1 MKLKRMWPAICI
13 WVLFIIFD
21 VIMVASSGFFS
32 GLFPSDKAFPY
43 TIAMTAA
50 GTLIMGILMF
60 AFGKLT
66 DNIDTKELSKTP
78 FSKLIYVLMLITIM
92 IGGIVNRYDVLA
104 RSTAAPSGKLSLY
117 EKAMVGTFTVSDEQD
132 LLSIVYSKILNSV
145 LIFTGNRIS
154 FALIYQLALFMVFI
168 LLGAVSARLLMGKV
182 ASVVFAAYVAFMP
195 VFSDNLRN
203 VIIGTDEVF
212 YVMIGIELFVI
223 SLYLKLDSDGL
234 YKSTGY
240 IFWYLFV
247 GVVIGFMTYVDAGTG
262 VVILPLLLS
271 GLFIYKGSVVS
282 EIFRLLVIIV
292 GGVTTFF
299 AMILQEGGVANFDVV
314 LYNWSHYYF
323 KNINTFNTFWTYT
336 NYKIE
341 YLVTFI
347 VMTGVIV
354 GFWRNR
360 RYENISP
367 WLLSTMIVFFVTP
380 FFGATRTNS
389 EMMLTV
395 FFAFVV
401 AAVAGLLA
409 MESNENA
416 LLSEIDVNEEDEEPK
431 PAIEQVAYPEHLVVR
446 PENVNMPEKTDES
459 AEEDEAEEVKTEEV
473 ETEEVVTEEV
483 EESEKAENGE
493 VSDDNVVAI
502 SDENDADY
510 DDEPE
515 SDEYEAESKETDVEA
530 KYTAESDDTVI
541 SDDTNNRSEEYFDSD
556 DYYDSEP
563 QDVVTKDE
571 IHDSNTAFNGYTT
584 RFVPEGMVLPVGAED
599 EMDLSESHMKMPVF
613 NGMIGLNRD
622 SEDENKD
629 VNTEVNTEDN
639 TEVAAP
645 VIEEPVQEEKEDLLE
660 KLLAEKLA
668 KDKEAEETLRREQE
682 LQDAL
687 DEEEELQEAPEYE
700 DEETIEGS
708 QESKEEEVEK
718 TPEIEPEEASGDD
731 AHKTEEKPQRP
742 ARKYQYEFD
751 IEFRPGDDFDI

>member
-50 GTLIMGILMF
+50 GTLIMGILML

-66 DNIDTKELSKTP
+66 DNIDTKELSNTP

-154 FALIYQLALFMVFI
+154 FALIYQLALFMIFI

-212 YVMIGIELFVI
+212 YVMIGIELLVI

-282 EIFRLLVIIV
+282 EIFRLLVVIV

-299 AMILQEGGVANFDVV
+299 AMILQEGGIEHFDVV

-367 WLLSTMIVFFVTP
+367 WLLSTMIAFFVTP

-446 PENVNMPEKTDES
+446 PENVNMPEETDES
-459 AEEDEAEEVKTEEV
+459 AEEDEAEEVKTEEI
-473 ETEEVVTEEV
+473 ETKEFEETQEKEAENIEV
-483 EESEKAENGE
+483 EEAEATETE
-493 VSDDNVVAI
+493 V
-502 SDENDADY
+502 
-510 DDEPE
+510 
-515 SDEYEAESKETDVEA
+515 
-530 KYTAESDDTVI
+530 DTVKTENT
-541 SDDTNNRSEEYFDSD
+541 DNRSEEYFDSD

-563 QDVVTKDE
+563 QDVVTKNE

-599 EMDLSESHMKMPVF
+599 EMDLAESHMKMPVF

-622 SEDENKD
+622 SEDENTE

-668 KDKEAEETLRREQE
+668 KDKEAEEV
-682 LQDAL
+682 
-687 DEEEELQEAPEYE
+687 EE
-700 DEETIEGS
+700 
-708 QESKEEEVEK
+708 

>member
-380 FFGATRTNS
+380 FFGVTRTNS

-446 PENVNMPEKTDES
+446 PENVNMPEETDES
-459 AEEDEAEEVKTEEV
+459 AEEDEAEEVKTKEVETKEVEETQEKEAENIEAEEAETEEV
-473 ETEEVVTEEV
+473 ETGEAETEEAEI
-483 EESEKAENGE
+483 EEAETE
-493 VSDDNVVAI
+493 S
-502 SDENDADY
+502 
-510 DDEPE
+510 E
-515 SDEYEAESKETDVEA
+515 SDEYEAEATETEV
-530 KYTAESDDTVI
+530 DTVKPENT
-541 SDDTNNRSEEYFDSD
+541 DNRSEEYFDSD

-629 VNTEVNTEDN
+629 VNTEVNTE
-639 TEVAAP
+639 VAAP

-668 KDKEAEETLRREQE
+668 KDKEAEEV
-682 LQDAL
+682 
-687 DEEEELQEAPEYE
+687 EE
-700 DEETIEGS
+700 
-708 QESKEEEVEK
+708 

-731 AHKTEEKPQRP
+731 VHKTEEKPQRP